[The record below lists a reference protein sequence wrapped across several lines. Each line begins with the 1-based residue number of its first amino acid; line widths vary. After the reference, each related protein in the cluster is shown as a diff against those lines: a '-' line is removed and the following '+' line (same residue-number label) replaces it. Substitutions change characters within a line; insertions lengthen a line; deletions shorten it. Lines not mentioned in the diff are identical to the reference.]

1 MTGRGRPAE
10 NIRKDQVR
18 MNDKGVVFWKA
29 SGSGNDFIIIDNRD
43 LSLNVKDLPAFARS
57 VCRRKVSV
65 GADGLL
71 LVEPSATADFRWRFF
86 NSDGSAA
93 AMCGNAA
100 RCVARFAFENG
111 IAGQIMSF
119 ETQAGIIHAEVA
131 GDVAKVRLTDPSP
144 LKQDIRVHLSG
155 GECGLDCIDT
165 GVPHAVCFVAS
176 AEACD
181 VAATGR
187 EIRQHAV
194 FQPEGSN
201 ANFALVIN
209 RHKMR
214 VRTYERGVEDETL
227 ACGTGVVASVLA
239 AAGRR
244 FVDSPVDVT
253 VQSGEN
259 LRVYFTRQNGAFS
272 EIYLEGKVK
281 IVYQGTLFED
291 AYQ

>member
-1 MTGRGRPAE
+1 MEGDASVNKNGIA
-10 NIRKDQVR
+10 
-18 MNDKGVVFWKA
+18 FWKA

-43 LSLNVKDLPAFARS
+43 LSLNVGELPVFARS

-71 LVEPSATADFRWRFF
+71 LVEPSSAANFRWRFF
-86 NSDGSAA
+86 NADGSAA

-111 IAGQIMSF
+111 IAGQTLSF
-119 ETQAGIIHAEVA
+119 ETQAGIIRAEVA
-131 GDVAKVRLTDPSP
+131 GDVAKVRLTDPSS
-144 LKQDIRVHLSG
+144 LKQDIRIHLSG

-181 VAATGR
+181 VTATGR
-187 EIRQHAV
+187 EIRRHEV
-194 FQPEGSN
+194 FQPEGAN

-244 FVDSPVDVT
+244 FVDSPVDVI
-253 VQSGEN
+253 VQSGET
-259 LRVYFTRQNGAFS
+259 LRVYFTRRDGAFS

-291 AYQ
+291 AYR